1 MALGRV
7 LVAGASGVL
16 GTELVRE
23 LRERGTWVRALVRD
37 PDRLREQVD
46 EVFVGD
52 VTQPDTLKGA
62 CARVD
67 AVFTCVGAPL
77 SPRGPRFA
85 LVDDLGNRNLLTE
98 ALSARVA
105 RFGCASVF
113 GGLLL
118 GSDEVIRAHESLAAA
133 VRTAKVSPL
142 VVRPTVTFAS
152 LIPVLERARRGAV
165 RVVAG
170 GHARTNP
177 IHEADAAAAIADALA
192 SDAQELSLGG
202 PDLLTHREIAELAF
216 TALGLPA
223 RIRNTPDW
231 LALLGVRYARFRG
244 AKATD
249 VALHRW
255 LAATAE
261 LEAPAVGTRRLE
273 DYFRERA

>member
-23 LRERGTWVRALVRD
+23 LRGRGVWVRALVRD
-37 PDRLREQVD
+37 PARLTAEAD

-52 VTQPDTLKGA
+52 VTKPETLKGV

-77 SPRGPRFA
+77 SPKGPRFA
-85 LVDDLGNRNLLTE
+85 LVDDWGNRNLLAE
-98 ALSARVA
+98 AVSARVP
-105 RFGCASVF
+105 RFGCASPF

-118 GSDEVIRAHESLAAA
+118 GNDEVIRAHESLAAA

-152 LIPVLERARRGAV
+152 LLPVLERARKGSV

-170 GHARTNP
+170 GEAQTNP
-177 IHEADAAAAIADALA
+177 VHETDVAAAIADALDG
-192 SDAQELSLGG
+192 DAADLSVGG
-202 PDLLTHREIAELAF
+202 TELLTHREVAGLAF
-216 TALGLPA
+216 AALGREP
-223 RIRNTPDW
+223 RIASTPGF
-231 LALLGVRYARFRG
+231 LALLGVRYARWRG
-244 AKATD
+244 AKAAD

-255 LAATAE
+255 LAATTA